1 MKNNLRYGIR
11 KHKLGAA
18 SVFLGTMIV
27 VGMGQ
32 DKEAAASEQKT
43 TTVEE
48 NGNSATDN
56 KTSETQTTA
65 TNVNHIEETQS
76 YNATV
81 TEQPSNATQV
91 TTEEAPKAVQAPQTA
106 QPANIE
112 TVKEEVVKEEA
123 KPQVKETTQSQDNS
137 GDQRQVDLTPKKATQ
152 NQVAETQVEVA
163 QPRTASES
171 KPRVTRSADV
181 AEAKEASN
189 AKVETGTD
197 VTSKVTVEIGSIEGH
212 NNTNKVEPHA
222 GQRAVLKYKL
232 KFENGLHQGDY
243 FDFTLSNNV
252 NTHGVSTARKVP
264 EIKNGSVVMA
274 TGEVLEG
281 GKIRYTFTNDIE
293 DKVDVTAELEINLF
307 IDPKTVQTNGNQ
319 TITSTLNEEQTSKE
333 LDVKYKDGIGNY
345 YANLNG
351 SIETFNKANNRF
363 SHVAFIKPNNGKT
376 TSVTVTG
383 TLMKGSNQNGNQPK
397 VRIFEYLGNNEDIAK
412 SVYANTT
419 DTSKFKEVTSNMSG
433 NLNLQ
438 NNGSYSL
445 NIENL
450 DKTYVVHYDGEYLN
464 GTDEVDFRTQMVGH
478 PEQLYKYYYD
488 RGYTLTWD
496 NGLVLYSN
504 KANGNGKNGPIIQNN
519 KFEYKEDTIKETLT
533 GQYDKNLVTTVEEEY
548 DSSTLDI
555 DYHTAID
562 GGGGYVDGYI
572 ETIEE
577 TDSSAIDIDYHTAVD
592 SEAGHVGGY
601 TESSEESN
609 PIDFEEST
617 HENSKHHA
625 DVVEYEE
632 DTNPGGGQVTTESN
646 LVEFDEESTK
656 GIVTGAVSDHTT
668 VEDTKEYT
676 TESNLIELVDELPEE
691 HGQAQGPVEEITE
704 NNHHISHSGLGTEN
718 GHGNYDVIEEIEE
731 NSHVDIKSELGYE
744 GGQNSGNQS
753 FEEDTEE
760 DKPKYEQGG
769 NIVDIDFD
777 SVPQIHGQNK
787 GNQSFEEDTEK
798 DKPKYEHGGNII
810 DIDFDSVPHIHG
822 FNKHTEIIE
831 EDTNPGGGQV
841 TTESN
846 LVEFDEESTKGIVTG
861 AVSDHTT
868 VEDTKE
874 YTTESNLIELVD
886 ELPEE
891 HGQAQGPIEEIT
903 ENNHHISH
911 SGLGTENG
919 HGNYDVIEEIEENSH
934 VDIKSELGYE
944 GGQNSGNQSF
954 EEDTEEDKPKY
965 EQGGNIVD
973 IDFDSVPQ
981 IHGQNK
987 GNQSFEEDTEK
998 DKPKYEQGGN
1008 IIDIDFDSVPH
1019 IHGFNKHTEI
1029 IEEDTNKD
1037 KPNYQFG
1044 GHNSVDFEE
1053 DTLPQ
1058 VSGHNEGQQ
1067 TIEEDT
1073 TPPIVPPTPPT
1084 PEVPS
1089 EPETPTPPTPEVP
1102 SEPETPTPPTP
1113 EVPTEPGKPIPPA
1126 KEEPKKPSKPVEQG
1140 KVVTPVIEINEKVK
1154 AVVPTK
1160 KAQSKKSEL
1169 PETGGEESTN
1179 NGMLFGGLFSIL
1191 GLALLRRNKKNHKA

>member
-106 QPANIE
+106 QPANVE
-112 TVKEEVVKEEA
+112 TVKEEE
-123 KPQVKETTQSQDNS
+123 KPQVKETTQPQDNS
-137 GDQRQVDLTPKKATQ
+137 GNQRQVDLTPKKVTQ
-152 NQVAETQVEVA
+152 NQGTETQVEVA

-181 AEAKEASN
+181 AEAKEASDVSEV
-189 AKVETGTD
+189 KGTD
-197 VTSKVTVEIGSIEGH
+197 VTSKVTVESGSIEAPQG
-212 NNTNKVEPHA
+212 NKVEPHA
-222 GQRAVLKYKL
+222 GQRVVLKYKL
-232 KFENGLHQGDY
+232 KFADGLKRGDY

-252 NTHGVSTARKVP
+252 NTYGVSTARKVP

-274 TGEVLEG
+274 TGEILG
-281 GKIRYTFTNDIE
+281 NGNIRYTFTNEIE
-293 DKVDVTAELEINLF
+293 HKVEVTANLEINLF
-307 IDPKTVQTNGNQ
+307 IDPKTVQSNGEQ
-319 TITSTLNEEQTSKE
+319 KITSKLNGEETEKTIPVVYNPGVSNSYTN
-333 LDVKYKDGIGNY
+333 V
-345 YANLNG
+345 NG
-351 SIETFNKANNRF
+351 SIETFNKESNKFTHIAY
-363 SHVAFIKPNNGKT
+363 IKPMNGNQSNT
-376 TSVTVTG
+376 VSVTG
-383 TLMKGSNQNGNQPK
+383 TLTEGSNLAGGQPTVK
-397 VRIFEYLGNNEDIAK
+397 VYEYLGKKDELPQ
-412 SVYANTT
+412 SVYANTS
-419 DTSKFKEVTSNMSG
+419 DTNKFKDVTKEMNGKLSV
-433 NLNLQ
+433 Q
-438 NNGSYSL
+438 DNGSYSL
-445 NIENL
+445 NLDKL
-450 DKTYVVHYDGEYLN
+450 DKTYVIHYTGEYLQGSDQVN
-464 GTDEVDFRTQMVGH
+464 FRTELYGY
-478 PEQLYKYYYD
+478 PERAYKSYYVYG
-488 RGYTLTWD
+488 GYRLTWD

-504 KANGNGKNGPIIQNN
+504 KADGNGKNGQIIQDND
-519 KFEYKEDTIKETLT
+519 FEYKEDTAKGTMS
-533 GQYDKNLVTTVEEEY
+533 GQYDAKQIIETEENQ
-548 DSSTLDI
+548 DNTPLDI

-562 GGGGYVDGYI
+562 GEGGYVDGYI

-668 VEDTKEYT
+668 IEDTKEYT

-691 HGQAQGPVEEITE
+691 HGQAQGPIEEITE

-718 GHGNYDVIEEIEE
+718 GHGNYGVIEEIEE

-787 GNQSFEEDTEK
+787 GDQSFEEDTEK

-810 DIDFDSVPHIHG
+810 DIDFDSVPQIHG
-822 FNKHTEIIE
+822 FNKH
-831 EDTNPGGGQV
+831 N
-841 TTESN
+841 
-846 LVEFDEESTKGIVTG
+846 
-861 AVSDHTT
+861 
-868 VEDTKE
+868 
-874 YTTESNLIELVD
+874 
-886 ELPEE
+886 
-891 HGQAQGPIEEIT
+891 
-903 ENNHHISH
+903 
-911 SGLGTENG
+911 
-919 HGNYDVIEEIEENSH
+919 
-934 VDIKSELGYE
+934 
-944 GGQNSGNQSF
+944 
-954 EEDTEEDKPKY
+954 
-965 EQGGNIVD
+965 
-973 IDFDSVPQ
+973 
-981 IHGQNK
+981 
-987 GNQSFEEDTEK
+987 
-998 DKPKYEQGGN
+998 
-1008 IIDIDFDSVPH
+1008 
-1019 IHGFNKHTEI
+1019 EI

-1053 DTLPQ
+1053 DTLPK
-1058 VSGHNEGQQ
+1058 VSGQNEGQQ

-1073 TPPIVPPTPPT
+1073 TPPTPPT

-1089 EPETPTPPTPEVP
+1089 EPETPVPPTPEVP
-1102 SEPETPTPPTP
+1102 SEP
-1113 EVPTEPGKPIPPA
+1113 GKPVPPA

-1154 AVVPTK
+1154 AVAPTK
-1160 KAQSKKSEL
+1160 QKQSKKSEL

-1179 NGMLFGGLFSIL
+1179 KGMLFGGLFSIL
-1191 GLALLRRNKKNHKA
+1191 GLVLLRRNKKNNKA

>member
-11 KHKLGAA
+11 KHKLGVA

-65 TNVNHIEETQS
+65 TNVNYIEETQS

-106 QPANIE
+106 QPANVE
-112 TVKEEVVKEEA
+112 TVKEEVVKEET

-137 GDQRQVDLTPKKATQ
+137 GDQRQVDLTPKKVTQ
-152 NQVAETQVEVA
+152 NQGTETQVEVA

-171 KPRVTRSADV
+171 KPRVTRSTDIV
-181 AEAKEASN
+181 EAKDASEI
-189 AKVETGTD
+189 KGTD
-197 VTSKVTVEIGSIEGH
+197 VTSKVTVESGSIEAPQG
-212 NNTNKVEPHA
+212 NKEEPHA
-222 GQRAVLKYKL
+222 GQRVVLKYKL
-232 KFENGLHQGDY
+232 KFEKGLHKGDY

-264 EIKNGSVVMA
+264 DIKNGTVVMA
-274 TGEVLEG
+274 TGQLLG
-281 GKIRYTFTNDIE
+281 DGKIRYTFTDYI
-293 DKVDVTAELEINLF
+293 DYKVNVTADLEINLF
-307 IDPKTVQTNGNQ
+307 IDPKTVQSNGQ
-319 TITSTLNEEQTSKE
+319 QIITSTLNDKE
-333 LDVKYKDGIGNY
+333 TRNTLPIEYNPGVSNI
-345 YANLNG
+345 YANVNG
-351 SIETFNKANNRF
+351 SIETFDKGNNRF
-363 SHVAFIKPNNGKT
+363 THVAYIKPQNGHKSD
-376 TSVTVTG
+376 SVSITG
-383 TLMKGSNQNGNQPK
+383 TLTQGGKADGKAPTVK
-397 VRIFEYLGNNEDIAK
+397 VYEVLKDANELPQ
-412 SVYANTT
+412 SVYANVS
-419 DTSKFKEVTSNMSG
+419 DSSMFKDVTEEMKDK
-433 NLNLQ
+433 LKVE
-438 NNGSYSL
+438 NNGNYKLDIEKLEKSYV
-445 NIENL
+445 I
-450 DKTYVVHYDGEYLN
+450 HYDGEYLSGSDQVN
-464 GTDEVDFRTQMVGH
+464 FRTHMFGY
-478 PEQLYKYYYD
+478 PEQQYKYYYTHL
-488 RGYTLTWD
+488 GYKLTWD

-504 KANGNGKNGPIIQNN
+504 KAKVDGTNGTITESNN
-519 KFEYKEDTIKETLT
+519 MTFDEEYGTGVIT
-533 GQYDKNLVTTVEEEY
+533 GQYDKNIVTTVEEEY

-562 GGGGYVDGYI
+562 GEGGYVDGYI

-617 HENSKHHA
+617 HEISKHHA

-668 VEDTKEYT
+668 
-676 TESNLIELVDELPEE
+676 I
-691 HGQAQGPVEEITE
+691 
-704 NNHHISHSGLGTEN
+704 
-718 GHGNYDVIEEIEE
+718 
-731 NSHVDIKSELGYE
+731 
-744 GGQNSGNQS
+744 
-753 FEEDTEE
+753 
-760 DKPKYEQGG
+760 
-769 NIVDIDFD
+769 
-777 SVPQIHGQNK
+777 
-787 GNQSFEEDTEK
+787 
-798 DKPKYEHGGNII
+798 
-810 DIDFDSVPHIHG
+810 
-822 FNKHTEIIE
+822 
-831 EDTNPGGGQV
+831 
-841 TTESN
+841 
-846 LVEFDEESTKGIVTG
+846 
-861 AVSDHTT
+861 
-868 VEDTKE
+868 EDTKE

-919 HGNYDVIEEIEENSH
+919 HGNYGVIEEIEENSH

-944 GGQNSGNQSF
+944 GGQNS
-954 EEDTEEDKPKY
+954 
-965 EQGGNIVD
+965 
-973 IDFDSVPQ
+973 
-981 IHGQNK
+981 

-1019 IHGFNKHTEI
+1019 IHGFNKHNET

-1053 DTLPQ
+1053 DTLPK
-1058 VSGHNEGQQ
+1058 VSGQNEGQQ

-1073 TPPIVPPTPPT
+1073 TPPT
-1084 PEVPS
+1084 PEVPA
-1089 EPETPTPPTPEVP
+1089 
-1102 SEPETPTPPTP
+1102 
-1113 EVPTEPGKPIPPA
+1113 EPGKPVPPA

-1154 AVVPTK
+1154 AVIPAK
-1160 KAQSKKSEL
+1160 EAQSKKSEL

-1179 NGMLFGGLFSIL
+1179 KGMLFGGLFSIL

>member
-56 KTSETQTTA
+56 KVNATQTTT
-65 TNVNHIEETQS
+65 TNVNHIEETQP

-91 TTEEAPKAVQAPQTA
+91 TTEEAPKAAVQAPQTA
-106 QPANIE
+106 QPANVE

-152 NQVAETQVEVA
+152 NQAAETQVEVA
-163 QPRTASES
+163 QPRTVSES

-181 AEAKEASN
+181 VEASDVSEV
-189 AKVETGTD
+189 KGTD
-197 VTSKVTVEIGSIEGH
+197 VTSKVTVTESSIEGH
-212 NNTNKVEPHA
+212 NNTNKVEPHE
-222 GQRAVLKYKL
+222 GQRAILKYKL
-232 KFENGLHQGDY
+232 KFENGLHQGDF
-243 FDFTLSNNV
+243 FDFTLSKNV

-264 EIKNGSVVMA
+264 DIKNGSVVMA
-274 TGEVLEG
+274 TGKILED
-281 GKIRYTFTNDIE
+281 GKIRYTFTNDVE
-293 DKVDVTAELEINLF
+293 HKVEVTANLEINLF
-307 IDPKTVQTNGNQ
+307 IDPKTFQSNGEEKV
-319 TITSTLNEEQTSKE
+319 TSSLNGSKTE
-333 LDVKYKDGIGNY
+333 KNLKIEYKNGVGTY
-345 YANLNG
+345 YANVNG
-351 SIETFNKANNRF
+351 SIETFDKEKNKF
-363 SHVAFIKPNNGKT
+363 THVAYVKPLNQFKLGT
-376 TSVTVTG
+376 VTVSG
-383 TLMKGSNQNGNQPK
+383 TVTQGSNPNGEKPTVKIYEVTNDGKDLPQSVYLDASDKNKYKDVTNEMQSKLTVQENGN
-397 VRIFEYLGNNEDIAK
+397 Y
-412 SVYANTT
+412 T
-419 DTSKFKEVTSNMSG
+419 
-433 NLNLQ
+433 LNLDT
-438 NNGSYSL
+438 
-445 NIENL
+445 L
-450 DKTYVVHYDGEYLN
+450 DKSYVIHYSGEYLN
-464 GTDEVDFRTQMVGH
+464 GTNEVNFRTQMFGY
-478 PEQLYKYYYD
+478 PEQRYGYYYNS
-488 RGYTLTWD
+488 YQLTWD

-504 KANGNGKNGPIIQNN
+504 KADGNGKNGQIIQNN
-519 KFEYKEDTIKETLT
+519 DFEYKEDTLTETVT
-533 GQYDKNLVTTVEEEY
+533 GQYDEKQIIETEENQ
-548 DSSTLDI
+548 DNTPLDI

-562 GGGGYVDGYI
+562 GEGGYVDGYI

-691 HGQAQGPVEEITE
+691 HGQAQGPIEEITE

-718 GHGNYDVIEEIEE
+718 GHGNYGVIEEIEE

-777 SVPQIHGQNK
+777 SVPQIQGQN
-787 GNQSFEEDTEK
+787 N
-798 DKPKYEHGGNII
+798 
-810 DIDFDSVPHIHG
+810 
-822 FNKHTEIIE
+822 
-831 EDTNPGGGQV
+831 
-841 TTESN
+841 
-846 LVEFDEESTKGIVTG
+846 
-861 AVSDHTT
+861 
-868 VEDTKE
+868 
-874 YTTESNLIELVD
+874 
-886 ELPEE
+886 
-891 HGQAQGPIEEIT
+891 
-903 ENNHHISH
+903 
-911 SGLGTENG
+911 
-919 HGNYDVIEEIEENSH
+919 
-934 VDIKSELGYE
+934 
-944 GGQNSGNQSF
+944 
-954 EEDTEEDKPKY
+954 
-965 EQGGNIVD
+965 
-973 IDFDSVPQ
+973 
-981 IHGQNK
+981 

-1019 IHGFNKHTEI
+1019 IHGFNKHNEI

-1053 DTLPQ
+1053 DTLPK
-1058 VSGHNEGQQ
+1058 VSGQNEGQQ

-1073 TPPIVPPTPPT
+1073 TPPTPPT

-1102 SEPETPTPPTP
+1102 SEPGEPTPPTPEVPSEPGEPTPPTPEVPSEPETPTPPTP
-1113 EVPTEPGKPIPPA
+1113 EVPAEPGKPLPPA

-1154 AVVPTK
+1154 AVAPTK

-1179 NGMLFGGLFSIL
+1179 KGMLFGGLFSIL
-1191 GLALLRRNKKNHKA
+1191 GLALLRRNKKNHKV

>member
-43 TTVEE
+43 TVEE

-56 KTSETQTTA
+56 KVSETQTTA
-65 TNVNHIEETQS
+65 TNVNTIEETQS

-91 TTEEAPKAVQAPQTA
+91 TTEEAPNAVQEPQTA
-106 QPANIE
+106 QPANVE
-112 TVKEEVVKEEA
+112 TVKEEE
-123 KPQVKETTQSQDNS
+123 KPQVKETTQPQDNS
-137 GDQRQVDLTPKKATQ
+137 GNQRQVDLTPKKVTQ
-152 NQVAETQVEVA
+152 NQGTETQVEVA

-181 AEAKEASN
+181 VESKEASD
-189 AKVETGTD
+189 AKVEMGTD
-197 VTSKVTVEIGSIEGH
+197 VTSKVTVTESSIEGH

-232 KFENGLHQGDY
+232 KFEKGLHKGDY

-274 TGEVLEG
+274 TGKILEG

-319 TITSTLNEEQTSKE
+319 TITSTLNGEQTSKE

-363 SHVAFIKPNNGKT
+363 THVAFIKPNNGKT

-397 VRIFEYLGNNEDIAK
+397 VRVFEYLGNNEDIAK

-419 DTSKFKEVTSNMSG
+419 DTSKFKEVTSSMNG
-433 NLNLQ
+433 NLNVQ
-438 NNGSYSL
+438 TNGSYSL
-445 NIENL
+445 NLENL

-562 GGGGYVDGYI
+562 GEGGYVDGYI

-646 LVEFDEESTK
+646 LVEFDE
-656 GIVTGAVSDHTT
+656 D
-668 VEDTKEYT
+668 
-676 TESNLIELVDELPEE
+676 
-691 HGQAQGPVEEITE
+691 
-704 NNHHISHSGLGTEN
+704 
-718 GHGNYDVIEEIEE
+718 
-731 NSHVDIKSELGYE
+731 
-744 GGQNSGNQS
+744 
-753 FEEDTEE
+753 
-760 DKPKYEQGG
+760 
-769 NIVDIDFD
+769 
-777 SVPQIHGQNK
+777 
-787 GNQSFEEDTEK
+787 
-798 DKPKYEHGGNII
+798 
-810 DIDFDSVPHIHG
+810 
-822 FNKHTEIIE
+822 
-831 EDTNPGGGQV
+831 
-841 TTESN
+841 
-846 LVEFDEESTKGIVTG
+846 STKGIVTG

-919 HGNYDVIEEIEENSH
+919 HGNYGVIEEIEENSH

-973 IDFDSVPQ
+973 IDFDSVTQ
-981 IHGQNK
+981 IHGQNN

-998 DKPKYEQGGN
+998 DKPKYEHGGN

-1053 DTLPQ
+1053 DTLPK
-1058 VSGHNEGQQ
+1058 VSGQNEGQQ

-1073 TPPIVPPTPPT
+1073 TPPTPPT

-1113 EVPTEPGKPIPPA
+1113 EVPSEPETPTPPTPEVPAEPGKPVPPA

-1154 AVVPTK
+1154 AVAPTK
-1160 KAQSKKSEL
+1160 KPQSKKSEL

-1179 NGMLFGGLFSIL
+1179 KGMLFGGLFSIL
-1191 GLALLRRNKKNHKA
+1191 GLALLRRNKKN

>member
-1 MKNNLRYGIR
+1 MKSNLRYGIR

-32 DKEAAASEQKT
+32 EKEAAASEQKT

-56 KTSETQTTA
+56 KISETQTTT

-81 TEQPSNATQV
+81 TEQPSNAKQV
-91 TTEEAPKAVQAPQTA
+91 TTEEAPITVQAPKVETEMKSQEDLPSEKVADKKTTGTQVDTA
-106 QPANIE
+106 QPSN
-112 TVKEEVVKEEA
+112 V
-123 KPQVKETTQSQDNS
+123 
-137 GDQRQVDLTPKKATQ
+137 
-152 NQVAETQVEVA
+152 
-163 QPRTASES
+163 SEI
-171 KPRVTRSADV
+171 KPRMKRSADV
-181 AEAKEASN
+181 TAVAEKEVVGEAKA
-189 AKVETGTD
+189 TGSD
-197 VTSKVTVEIGSIEGH
+197 VTSKVKVTESSLEGH
-212 NNTNKVEPHA
+212 KQGTNVVNPHNA
-222 GQRAVLKYKL
+222 ERVTLKYKW
-232 KFENGLHQGDY
+232 KFGEGIKAGDY
-243 FDFTLSNNV
+243 FDFTLSDNV
-252 NTHGVSTARKVP
+252 ETHGISTLRKVP
-264 EIKNGSVVMA
+264 EIKSSTEDKVMA
-274 TGEVLEG
+274 NGQVINER
-281 GKIRYTFTNDIE
+281 KIRYTFTDYINSKKDL
-293 DKVDVTAELEINLF
+293 TAELNLNLF
-307 IDPKTVQTNGNQ
+307 IDPTTVTKQGKQKVEVTLRDKTIEKEFDIKYLDGVKDRMGVTVNGR
-319 TITSTLNEEQTSKE
+319 IDTLNKE
-333 LDVKYKDGIGNY
+333 DG
-345 YANLNG
+345 
-351 SIETFNKANNRF
+351 KF
-363 SHVAFIKPNNGKT
+363 SHFAYIKPNNQSL

-383 TLMKGSNQNGNQPK
+383 Q
-397 VRIFEYLGNNEDIAK
+397 
-412 SVYANTT
+412 
-419 DTSKFKEVTSNMSG
+419 VTSG
-433 NLNLQ
+433 YKQ
-438 NNGSYSL
+438 NAN
-445 NIENL
+445 
-450 DKTYVVHYDGEYLN
+450 KPTVKV
-464 GTDEVDFRTQMVGH
+464 
-478 PEQLYKYYYD
+478 YKYIGSDELAESIYAKLDDANKFEDVTEKVNLSYTSNG
-488 RGYTLTWD
+488 GYTLNLSDLDNSKDYVIKYEGEYDQSAKDLNFRTHLSGYHKNYPYYPYYSYYPVQLTWN
-496 NGLVLYSN
+496 NGVAFYSN
-504 KANGNGKNGPIIQNN
+504 NAQGDGKDKPNDPIIE
-519 KFEYKEDTIKETLT
+519 KSEPIDLDIKSEPPVEKHELT
-533 GQYDKNLVTTVEEEY
+533 G
-548 DSSTLDI
+548 
-555 DYHTAID
+555 
-562 GGGGYVDGYI
+562 
-572 ETIEE
+572 TIEE
-577 TDSSAIDIDYHTAVD
+577 SNDSKPIDFEYHTAVEGVEGHAEGIVETEED
-592 SEAGHVGGY
+592 SIH
-601 TESSEESN
+601 
-609 PIDFEEST
+609 IDFEEST

-625 DVVEYEE
+625 DVVEY
-632 DTNPGGGQVTTESN
+632 
-646 LVEFDEESTK
+646 
-656 GIVTGAVSDHTT
+656 
-668 VEDTKEYT
+668 
-676 TESNLIELVDELPEE
+676 
-691 HGQAQGPVEEITE
+691 
-704 NNHHISHSGLGTEN
+704 
-718 GHGNYDVIEEIEE
+718 
-731 NSHVDIKSELGYE
+731 
-744 GGQNSGNQS
+744 
-753 FEEDTEE
+753 
-760 DKPKYEQGG
+760 
-769 NIVDIDFD
+769 
-777 SVPQIHGQNK
+777 
-787 GNQSFEEDTEK
+787 
-798 DKPKYEHGGNII
+798 
-810 DIDFDSVPHIHG
+810 
-822 FNKHTEIIE
+822 E

-919 HGNYDVIEEIEENSH
+919 HGNYGVIEEIEENSH

-981 IHGQNK
+981 IHGQNN

-1019 IHGFNKHTEI
+1019 IHGFNKHNEI

-1053 DTLPQ
+1053 DTLPK
-1058 VSGHNEGQQ
+1058 VSGQNEGQQ

-1073 TPPIVPPTPPT
+1073 TSPTPPT

-1113 EVPTEPGKPIPPA
+1113 EVPSEPETPTPPTPEVPSEPETPTPPTPEVPAEPGKPVPPA

-1140 KVVTPVIEINEKVK
+1140 KVVTPVIEIDEKVK
-1154 AVVPTK
+1154 AVAPTK

-1179 NGMLFGGLFSIL
+1179 KGILFGGLFSIL

>member
-32 DKEAAASEQKT
+32 DKEAAASEQNT

-56 KTSETQTTA
+56 KKSETQTTT

-76 YNATV
+76 YNATA

-106 QPANIE
+106 QPANLE

-181 AEAKEASN
+181 VDAKDASDVTESRDSKD
-189 AKVETGTD
+189 ASEIKGTD
-197 VTSKVTVEIGSIEGH
+197 VTSKVTVTESSIEGH
-212 NNTNKVEPHA
+212 NNTNKVEPHE
-222 GQRAVLKYKL
+222 GQRAILKYKL
-232 KFENGLHQGDY
+232 KFENGLHQGDF
-243 FDFTLSNNV
+243 FDFTLSKNV

-264 EIKNGSVVMA
+264 DIKNGSVVMA
-274 TGEVLEG
+274 TGKILED
-281 GKIRYTFTNDIE
+281 GKIRYTFTNDVE
-293 DKVDVTAELEINLF
+293 HKVEVTANLEINLF
-307 IDPKTVQTNGNQ
+307 IDPKTFQSNGEEKV
-319 TITSTLNEEQTSKE
+319 TSSLNGSKTE
-333 LDVKYKDGIGNY
+333 KNLKIEYKNGVGTY
-345 YANLNG
+345 YANVNG
-351 SIETFNKANNRF
+351 SIETFDKAESKF
-363 SHVAFIKPNNGKT
+363 THVAYVKPLNQFKLGT
-376 TSVTVTG
+376 VTVSG
-383 TLMKGSNQNGNQPK
+383 TVTDGSNPNGENPTVKIYEVSNDGKELPQ
-397 VRIFEYLGNNEDIAK
+397 
-412 SVYANTT
+412 SVYLDAS
-419 DTSKFKEVTSNMSG
+419 DTSKYKDVTNEMQSKLTVYKNG
-433 NLNLQ
+433 NYTL
-438 NNGSYSL
+438 
-445 NIENL
+445 NL
-450 DKTYVVHYDGEYLN
+450 DKLDKSYVIHYSGEYLKDAN
-464 GTDEVDFRTQMVGH
+464 EVNFRTQMFGY
-478 PEQLYKYYYD
+478 PEPRYGYYYNS
-488 RGYTLTWD
+488 YQLTWD

-504 KANGNGKNGPIIQNN
+504 KADGNGKNGQIIQNN
-519 KFEYKEDTIKETLT
+519 DFEYKEDTLTETVT
-533 GQYDKNLVTTVEEEY
+533 GQYDEKQIIETEENQ
-548 DSSTLDI
+548 DNTPLDI

-562 GGGGYVDGYI
+562 GEGGYVDGYI

-646 LVEFDEESTK
+646 LVEFDEDSTK

-668 VEDTKEYT
+668 IEDTKEYT

-691 HGQAQGPVEEITE
+691 HGQAQGPIEEITE

-718 GHGNYDVIEEIEE
+718 GHGNYGVIEEIEE

-777 SVPQIHGQNK
+777 SVPQIHGQN
-787 GNQSFEEDTEK
+787 N
-798 DKPKYEHGGNII
+798 
-810 DIDFDSVPHIHG
+810 
-822 FNKHTEIIE
+822 
-831 EDTNPGGGQV
+831 
-841 TTESN
+841 
-846 LVEFDEESTKGIVTG
+846 
-861 AVSDHTT
+861 
-868 VEDTKE
+868 
-874 YTTESNLIELVD
+874 
-886 ELPEE
+886 
-891 HGQAQGPIEEIT
+891 
-903 ENNHHISH
+903 
-911 SGLGTENG
+911 
-919 HGNYDVIEEIEENSH
+919 
-934 VDIKSELGYE
+934 
-944 GGQNSGNQSF
+944 GNQSF

-965 EQGGNIVD
+965 EQGGNI
-973 IDFDSVPQ
+973 
-981 IHGQNK
+981 
-987 GNQSFEEDTEK
+987 
-998 DKPKYEQGGN
+998 
-1008 IIDIDFDSVPH
+1008 IDIDFDSVLQ
-1019 IHGFNKHTEI
+1019 IHGFNKHNEI

-1053 DTLPQ
+1053 DTLPK
-1058 VSGHNEGQQ
+1058 VSGQNEGQQ

-1073 TPPIVPPTPPT
+1073 TPPTPPT

-1113 EVPTEPGKPIPPA
+1113 EVPSEPGTPVPPTPEVPAEPGKPVPPA

-1154 AVVPTK
+1154 AVAPTK
-1160 KAQSKKSEL
+1160 QKQSKKSEL
-1169 PETGGEESTN
+1169 PETGGEESTKK
-1179 NGMLFGGLFSIL
+1179 GMLFGGLFSIL
-1191 GLALLRRNKKNHKA
+1191 GLALLRRNKKNNKA

>member
-43 TTVEE
+43 TVEE

-56 KTSETQTTA
+56 KVSETQTTA
-65 TNVNHIEETQS
+65 TNVNTIEETQS

-91 TTEEAPKAVQAPQTA
+91 TTEEAPNAVQEPQTA
-106 QPANIE
+106 QPANVE
-112 TVKEEVVKEEA
+112 TVKEEE
-123 KPQVKETTQSQDNS
+123 KPQVKETTQPQDNS
-137 GDQRQVDLTPKKATQ
+137 GNQRQVDLTPKKVTQ
-152 NQVAETQVEVA
+152 NQGTETQVEVA

-181 AEAKEASN
+181 VESKEASD
-189 AKVETGTD
+189 AKVEMGTD
-197 VTSKVTVEIGSIEGH
+197 VTSKVTVTESSIEGH

-232 KFENGLHQGDY
+232 KFEKGLHKGDY

-274 TGEVLEG
+274 TGKILEG

-319 TITSTLNEEQTSKE
+319 TITSTLNGEQTSKE

-363 SHVAFIKPNNGKT
+363 THVAFIKPNNGKT

-397 VRIFEYLGNNEDIAK
+397 VRVFEYLGNNEDIAK

-419 DTSKFKEVTSNMSG
+419 DTSKFKEVTSSMNG
-433 NLNLQ
+433 NLNVQ
-438 NNGSYSL
+438 TNGSYSL
-445 NIENL
+445 NLENL

-504 KANGNGKNGPIIQNN
+504 KANGNAKNGPIIQNN

-562 GGGGYVDGYI
+562 GEGGYVDGYI

-646 LVEFDEESTK
+646 LVEFDE
-656 GIVTGAVSDHTT
+656 D
-668 VEDTKEYT
+668 
-676 TESNLIELVDELPEE
+676 
-691 HGQAQGPVEEITE
+691 
-704 NNHHISHSGLGTEN
+704 
-718 GHGNYDVIEEIEE
+718 
-731 NSHVDIKSELGYE
+731 
-744 GGQNSGNQS
+744 
-753 FEEDTEE
+753 
-760 DKPKYEQGG
+760 
-769 NIVDIDFD
+769 
-777 SVPQIHGQNK
+777 
-787 GNQSFEEDTEK
+787 
-798 DKPKYEHGGNII
+798 
-810 DIDFDSVPHIHG
+810 
-822 FNKHTEIIE
+822 
-831 EDTNPGGGQV
+831 
-841 TTESN
+841 
-846 LVEFDEESTKGIVTG
+846 STKGIVTG

-919 HGNYDVIEEIEENSH
+919 HGNYGVIEEIEENSH

-973 IDFDSVPQ
+973 IDFDSVTQ
-981 IHGQNK
+981 IHGQNN

-998 DKPKYEQGGN
+998 DKPKYEHGGN

-1053 DTLPQ
+1053 DTLPK
-1058 VSGHNEGQQ
+1058 VSGQNEGQQ

-1073 TPPIVPPTPPT
+1073 TPPTPPT

-1113 EVPTEPGKPIPPA
+1113 EVPSEPETPTPPTPEVPAEPGKPVPPA

-1154 AVVPTK
+1154 AVAPTK
-1160 KAQSKKSEL
+1160 KPQSKKSEL

-1179 NGMLFGGLFSIL
+1179 KGMLFGGLFSIL

>member
-56 KTSETQTTA
+56 KKSETQTTT

-76 YNATV
+76 YNATA

-91 TTEEAPKAVQAPQTA
+91 ITEEAPKAVQAPQTA
-106 QPANIE
+106 QPANLE
-112 TVKEEVVKEEA
+112 TVKEEVVKEEE

-152 NQVAETQVEVA
+152 NQAAETQVEVA
-163 QPRTASES
+163 QPRTVSES

-181 AEAKEASN
+181 AEASDVSEVK
-189 AKVETGTD
+189 GTD
-197 VTSKVTVEIGSIEGH
+197 VTSKVTVEDESKIEAPKG
-212 NNTNKVEPHA
+212 NNVQPHE
-222 GQRAVLKYKL
+222 GQRVVLKYKL
-232 KFENGLHQGDY
+232 KFQDGLKTGDY

-252 NTHGVSTARKVP
+252 NTHGVSTTRKVP
-264 EIKNGSVVMA
+264 DIKNGSLVMA
-274 TGEVLEG
+274 KGQVLDNG
-281 GKIRYTFTNDIE
+281 RIRYTFIDYIK
-293 DKVDVTAELEINLF
+293 DKVNVTANLEINLF
-307 IDPKTVQTNGNQ
+307 IDPKTVQNNGQQ
-319 TITSTLNEEQTSKE
+319 TITSKLNGKETSGTMQIT
-333 LDVKYKDGIGNY
+333 YKDGVKNQY
-345 YANLNG
+345 TNVNG
-351 SIETFNKANNRF
+351 SIETFDKEKNKF
-363 SHVAFIKPNNGKT
+363 THVAYIKPINGNNSD
-376 TSVTVTG
+376 SVTVTG
-383 TLMKGSNQNGNQPK
+383 MLTQGSNENGTQPNVK
-397 VRIFEYLGNNEDIAK
+397 IYEYVGTENGLPQ
-412 SVYANTT
+412 SVYANTVDST
-419 DTSKFKEVTSNMSG
+419 QLKDVTNQMG
-433 NLNLQ
+433 DKLKVQ

-445 NIENL
+445 NFDKL
-450 DKTYVVHYDGEYLN
+450 DKTYVIHYTGDYLN
-464 GTDEVDFRTQMVGH
+464 GTSEVNFRTQLTGY
-478 PEQLYKYYYD
+478 PENRYKTYYYYNN
-488 RGYTLTWD
+488 GYTLTWD

-504 KANGNGKNGPIIQNN
+504 KANGDGKYGPIVDSNN
-519 KFEYKEDTIKETLT
+519 FEFSEDSGNGSIS
-533 GQYDKNLVTTVEEEY
+533 GQYDEKQIIETEENQ
-548 DSSTLDI
+548 DNTPLDI

-562 GGGGYVDGYI
+562 GEGGYVDGYI

-691 HGQAQGPVEEITE
+691 HGQAQGPIEEITE
-704 NNHHISHSGLGTEN
+704 NNHHISHSGLGIEN
-718 GHGNYDVIEEIEE
+718 GHGNYGVIEEIEE

-777 SVPQIHGQNK
+777 SVPQIHGQN
-787 GNQSFEEDTEK
+787 N
-798 DKPKYEHGGNII
+798 
-810 DIDFDSVPHIHG
+810 
-822 FNKHTEIIE
+822 
-831 EDTNPGGGQV
+831 
-841 TTESN
+841 
-846 LVEFDEESTKGIVTG
+846 
-861 AVSDHTT
+861 
-868 VEDTKE
+868 
-874 YTTESNLIELVD
+874 
-886 ELPEE
+886 
-891 HGQAQGPIEEIT
+891 
-903 ENNHHISH
+903 
-911 SGLGTENG
+911 
-919 HGNYDVIEEIEENSH
+919 
-934 VDIKSELGYE
+934 
-944 GGQNSGNQSF
+944 
-954 EEDTEEDKPKY
+954 
-965 EQGGNIVD
+965 
-973 IDFDSVPQ
+973 
-981 IHGQNK
+981 

-1008 IIDIDFDSVPH
+1008 IIDIDFDSVLQ
-1019 IHGFNKHTEI
+1019 IHGFNKHNEI

-1053 DTLPQ
+1053 DTLPK
-1058 VSGHNEGQQ
+1058 VSGQNEGQQ

-1073 TPPIVPPTPPT
+1073 TPPTPPTPEVPSEPGEPTPPTPEVPSEPGKPTPPT

-1102 SEPETPTPPTP
+1102 SEPGKPTPPTP
-1113 EVPTEPGKPIPPA
+1113 EVPAEPGKPVPPA
-1126 KEEPKKPSKPVEQG
+1126 KEEPKNPSKPVEQG

-1154 AVVPTK
+1154 AVAPTK

-1179 NGMLFGGLFSIL
+1179 KGMLFGGLFSIL
-1191 GLALLRRNKKNHKA
+1191 GLALLRRNKKNYKA

>member
-56 KTSETQTTA
+56 KTSETQTT
-65 TNVNHIEETQS
+65 TNNVNTIDETQS

-81 TEQPSNATQV
+81 TEQPSNVTQV
-91 TTEEAPKAVQAPQTA
+91 TTEEAPKVVQAPQTA
-106 QPANIE
+106 QPENVE
-112 TVKEEVVKEEA
+112 TVKEEVVKEEVVKEEA
-123 KPQVKETTQSQDNS
+123 NPQVKETTQSQDNS

-181 AEAKEASN
+181 VDAKEASDVTEV
-189 AKVETGTD
+189 KGTD
-197 VTSKVTVEIGSIEGH
+197 VTSKVTVTESSIEGH
-212 NNTNKVEPHA
+212 NNTNKVEPHE

-232 KFENGLHQGDY
+232 KFEKGLHQGDY

-363 SHVAFIKPNNGKT
+363 THVAFIKPNNGKT

-397 VRIFEYLGNNEDIAK
+397 VRVFEYLGNNEEIAK

-419 DTSKFKEVTSNMSG
+419 DTSKFKEVKSNMNG
-433 NLNLQ
+433 NLNVQ
-438 NNGSYSL
+438 TNGSYSL
-445 NIENL
+445 NLENL

-519 KFEYKEDTIKETLT
+519 KFEYKEDTIKETLK

-562 GGGGYVDGYI
+562 GEGGYVDGYI

-676 TESNLIELVDELPEE
+676 TESNLIELVDEL
-691 HGQAQGPVEEITE
+691 A
-704 NNHHISHSGLGTEN
+704 
-718 GHGNYDVIEEIEE
+718 
-731 NSHVDIKSELGYE
+731 
-744 GGQNSGNQS
+744 
-753 FEEDTEE
+753 
-760 DKPKYEQGG
+760 
-769 NIVDIDFD
+769 
-777 SVPQIHGQNK
+777 
-787 GNQSFEEDTEK
+787 
-798 DKPKYEHGGNII
+798 
-810 DIDFDSVPHIHG
+810 
-822 FNKHTEIIE
+822 
-831 EDTNPGGGQV
+831 
-841 TTESN
+841 
-846 LVEFDEESTKGIVTG
+846 
-861 AVSDHTT
+861 
-868 VEDTKE
+868 
-874 YTTESNLIELVD
+874 
-886 ELPEE
+886 EE

-981 IHGQNK
+981 IHG
-987 GNQSFEEDTEK
+987 
-998 DKPKYEQGGN
+998 
-1008 IIDIDFDSVPH
+1008 
-1019 IHGFNKHTEI
+1019 FNKHNEI

-1053 DTLPQ
+1053 DTLPK
-1058 VSGHNEGQQ
+1058 VSGQNEGQQ

-1073 TPPIVPPTPPT
+1073 TSPTPPTPEVPSEPETPKPPTPEVPSEPETPTPPT

-1113 EVPTEPGKPIPPA
+1113 EVPSEPGKPTPPTPEVPSEPETPKPPTPEVPSEPETPKPPTPEVPSEPETPTPPTPEVPSEPGTPVPPTPEVPAEPGKPVPPA

-1140 KVVTPVIEINEKVK
+1140 KIVTPVIEINEKVK
-1154 AVVPTK
+1154 VVAPTK
-1160 KAQSKKSEL
+1160 QKQSKKSEL

-1179 NGMLFGGLFSIL
+1179 KGMLFGGLFSIL

>member
-43 TTVEE
+43 TVEE

-56 KTSETQTTA
+56 KVSETQTTA

-76 YNATV
+76 YNATA

-106 QPANIE
+106 QPANLE

-123 KPQVKETTQSQDNS
+123 NPQVKETTQSQDNS

-152 NQVAETQVEVA
+152 NQAAETQVEVA
-163 QPRTASES
+163 QPRTVSES

-181 AEAKEASN
+181 AEASD

-197 VTSKVTVEIGSIEGH
+197 VTSKVTVTESSIEGH
-212 NNTNKVEPHA
+212 NNTNKVEPHE
-222 GQRAVLKYKL
+222 GQRAILKYKL
-232 KFENGLHQGDY
+232 KFEDGLKKGDY

-252 NTHGVSTARKVP
+252 NTYGVSTARKVP

-274 TGEVLEG
+274 TGQLLEG
-281 GKIRYTFTNDIE
+281 GKIRYTFTDYI
-293 DKVDVTAELEINLF
+293 DHKVDVTAELDINLF
-307 IDPKTVQTNGNQ
+307 IDPKTVQNNGNQ
-319 TITSTLNEEQTSKE
+319 TITSSLNNKVTTNNVEVT
-333 LDVKYKDGIGNY
+333 YKNGVSNY
-345 YANLNG
+345 YANVNG
-351 SIETFNKANNRF
+351 SIETFNKKDNKF
-363 SHVAFIKPNNGKT
+363 SHVAYIKPLNGDALE
-376 TSVTVTG
+376 SVTVTG
-383 TLMKGSNQNGNQPK
+383 TLIKGSNASGNQPTVK
-397 VRIFEYLGNNEDIAK
+397 VYEYLGSKEELLQ
-412 SVYANTT
+412 SVYAETS
-419 DTSKFKEVTSNMSG
+419 DTSKFKDVTNDMNGKLTVQS
-433 NLNLQ
+433 
-438 NNGSYSL
+438 NGSYSL
-445 NIENL
+445 NLDKL
-450 DKTYVVHYDGEYLN
+450 DKTYVIHYDGEYLN
-464 GTDEVDFRTQMVGH
+464 SADEVDFRTQMVGH
-478 PEQLYKYYYD
+478 PKQSYYYYYHN
-488 RGYTLTWD
+488 GYTLTWD

-504 KANGNGKNGPIIQNN
+504 KANGNGKNGEIIEKN
-519 KFEYKEDTIKETLT
+519 DLT
-533 GQYDKNLVTTVEEEY
+533 FTEESGDGSINGSYTEQQIVNTVEET

-562 GGGGYVDGYI
+562 GEGGYVDGYI

-718 GHGNYDVIEEIEE
+718 GHGNYGVIEEIEE

-777 SVPQIHGQNK
+777 SVPQIHGQN
-787 GNQSFEEDTEK
+787 N
-798 DKPKYEHGGNII
+798 
-810 DIDFDSVPHIHG
+810 
-822 FNKHTEIIE
+822 
-831 EDTNPGGGQV
+831 
-841 TTESN
+841 
-846 LVEFDEESTKGIVTG
+846 
-861 AVSDHTT
+861 
-868 VEDTKE
+868 
-874 YTTESNLIELVD
+874 
-886 ELPEE
+886 
-891 HGQAQGPIEEIT
+891 
-903 ENNHHISH
+903 
-911 SGLGTENG
+911 
-919 HGNYDVIEEIEENSH
+919 
-934 VDIKSELGYE
+934 
-944 GGQNSGNQSF
+944 
-954 EEDTEEDKPKY
+954 
-965 EQGGNIVD
+965 
-973 IDFDSVPQ
+973 
-981 IHGQNK
+981 

-1008 IIDIDFDSVPH
+1008 IIDIDFDSVPQ

-1053 DTLPQ
+1053 DTLPK
-1058 VSGHNEGQQ
+1058 VSGQNEGQQ

-1073 TPPIVPPTPPT
+1073 TPPTPPT

-1113 EVPTEPGKPIPPA
+1113 EVPSEPETPTPPTPEVPSEPETPTPPTPEVPSEPETPTPPTPEVPAEPGKPVPPA

-1154 AVVPTK
+1154 AVAPTK

-1179 NGMLFGGLFSIL
+1179 KGMLFGGLFSIL
-1191 GLALLRRNKKNHKA
+1191 GLALLRRNKKNNKA

>member
-56 KTSETQTTA
+56 KVNETQTTT
-65 TNVNHIEETQS
+65 TNVNTIDETQS
-76 YNATV
+76 FSATA

-91 TTEEAPKAVQAPQTA
+91 TTEKAPKAVQAPQTA
-106 QPANIE
+106 QPANLE

-123 KPQVKETTQSQDNS
+123 KPQVETTQPQDNS
-137 GDQRQVDLTPKKATQ
+137 GDQRQVDLTPKKTTQ

-181 AEAKEASN
+181 VEAKEASD

-197 VTSKVTVEIGSIEGH
+197 VTSKVTVTESSIEGH

-222 GQRAVLKYKL
+222 GQGAVLKYKL

-274 TGEVLEG
+274 TGKILEG

-319 TITSTLNEEQTSKE
+319 TITSTLNGEQTSKE

-363 SHVAFIKPNNGKT
+363 THVAFIKPNNGKT

-397 VRIFEYLGNNEDIAK
+397 VRVFEYLGNNEDIAK

-419 DTSKFKEVTSNMSG
+419 DTSKFKEVTSSMNG
-433 NLNLQ
+433 NLNVQ
-438 NNGSYSL
+438 TNGSYSL
-445 NIENL
+445 NLENL

-519 KFEYKEDTIKETLT
+519 KFEYKEDTIKETLK

-562 GGGGYVDGYI
+562 GEGGYVDGYI

-656 GIVTGAVSDHTT
+656 DIVTGAVSDHTT
-668 VEDTKEYT
+668 IEDTKEYT
-676 TESNLIELVDELPEE
+676 TEI
-691 HGQAQGPVEEITE
+691 
-704 NNHHISHSGLGTEN
+704 
-718 GHGNYDVIEEIEE
+718 
-731 NSHVDIKSELGYE
+731 
-744 GGQNSGNQS
+744 
-753 FEEDTEE
+753 
-760 DKPKYEQGG
+760 
-769 NIVDIDFD
+769 
-777 SVPQIHGQNK
+777 
-787 GNQSFEEDTEK
+787 
-798 DKPKYEHGGNII
+798 
-810 DIDFDSVPHIHG
+810 
-822 FNKHTEIIE
+822 
-831 EDTNPGGGQV
+831 
-841 TTESN
+841 
-846 LVEFDEESTKGIVTG
+846 
-861 AVSDHTT
+861 
-868 VEDTKE
+868 
-874 YTTESNLIELVD
+874 NLIELVD

-919 HGNYDVIEEIEENSH
+919 HGNYGVIEEIEENSH

-944 GGQNSGNQSF
+944 GGQNSGDQSF

-981 IHGQNK
+981 IHGQNN

-1008 IIDIDFDSVPH
+1008 IIDIDFDSVPQ
-1019 IHGFNKHTEI
+1019 IHGFNKHNEI

-1053 DTLPQ
+1053 DTLPK
-1058 VSGHNEGQQ
+1058 VSGQNEGQQ

-1073 TPPIVPPTPPT
+1073 TPPTPPT

-1113 EVPTEPGKPIPPA
+1113 EVPSEPETPTPPTPEVPAEPGKPVPPA

-1154 AVVPTK
+1154 AVAPTK
-1160 KAQSKKSEL
+1160 QKQSKKFEL

-1179 NGMLFGGLFSIL
+1179 KGMLFGGLFSIL
-1191 GLALLRRNKKNHKA
+1191 GLALLRRNKKNNKA

>member
-56 KTSETQTTA
+56 KVNETQTTT
-65 TNVNHIEETQS
+65 TNVNTIDETQS
-76 YNATV
+76 FSATA

-91 TTEEAPKAVQAPQTA
+91 TTEKAPKAVQAPQTA
-106 QPANIE
+106 QPANFE

-123 KPQVKETTQSQDNS
+123 KPQVETTQPQDNS
-137 GDQRQVDLTPKKATQ
+137 GDQRQVDLTPKKTTQ

-181 AEAKEASN
+181 VEAKEASD

-197 VTSKVTVEIGSIEGH
+197 VTSKVTVTESSIEGH

-274 TGEVLEG
+274 TGKILEG

-319 TITSTLNEEQTSKE
+319 TITSTLNGEQTSKE

-363 SHVAFIKPNNGKT
+363 THVAFIKPNNGKT

-397 VRIFEYLGNNEDIAK
+397 VRVFEYLGNNEDIAK

-419 DTSKFKEVTSNMSG
+419 DTSKFKEVTSSMNG
-433 NLNLQ
+433 NLNVQ
-438 NNGSYSL
+438 TNGSYSL
-445 NIENL
+445 NLENL

-519 KFEYKEDTIKETLT
+519 KFEYKEDTIKETLK

-562 GGGGYVDGYI
+562 GEGGYVDGYI

-656 GIVTGAVSDHTT
+656 DIVTGAVSDHTT
-668 VEDTKEYT
+668 IEDTKEYT
-676 TESNLIELVDELPEE
+676 TEI
-691 HGQAQGPVEEITE
+691 
-704 NNHHISHSGLGTEN
+704 
-718 GHGNYDVIEEIEE
+718 
-731 NSHVDIKSELGYE
+731 
-744 GGQNSGNQS
+744 
-753 FEEDTEE
+753 
-760 DKPKYEQGG
+760 
-769 NIVDIDFD
+769 
-777 SVPQIHGQNK
+777 
-787 GNQSFEEDTEK
+787 
-798 DKPKYEHGGNII
+798 
-810 DIDFDSVPHIHG
+810 
-822 FNKHTEIIE
+822 
-831 EDTNPGGGQV
+831 
-841 TTESN
+841 
-846 LVEFDEESTKGIVTG
+846 
-861 AVSDHTT
+861 
-868 VEDTKE
+868 
-874 YTTESNLIELVD
+874 NLIELVD

-919 HGNYDVIEEIEENSH
+919 HGNYGVIEEIEENSH

-944 GGQNSGNQSF
+944 GGQNSGDQSF

-981 IHGQNK
+981 IHG
-987 GNQSFEEDTEK
+987 
-998 DKPKYEQGGN
+998 
-1008 IIDIDFDSVPH
+1008 
-1019 IHGFNKHTEI
+1019 FNKHNEI

-1053 DTLPQ
+1053 DTLPK
-1058 VSGHNEGQQ
+1058 VSGQNEGQQ

-1073 TPPIVPPTPPT
+1073 TPPTPPAPEVPSEPGEPTPPT

-1113 EVPTEPGKPIPPA
+1113 EVPSEPETPTPPTPEVPAEPGKPVPPA

-1154 AVVPTK
+1154 AVAPTK
-1160 KAQSKKSEL
+1160 QKQSKKFEL
-1169 PETGGEESTN
+1169 PGTGGEESTN
-1179 NGMLFGGLFSIL
+1179 KGMLFGGLFSIL
-1191 GLALLRRNKKNHKA
+1191 GLALLRRNKKNNKA

>member
-56 KTSETQTTA
+56 KTSETQTT
-65 TNVNHIEETQS
+65 TNNVNTIDETQS

-81 TEQPSNATQV
+81 TEQPSNVTQV
-91 TTEEAPKAVQAPQTA
+91 TTEEAPKVVQAPQTA
-106 QPANIE
+106 QPENVE
-112 TVKEEVVKEEA
+112 TVKEEVVKEEVVKEEA
-123 KPQVKETTQSQDNS
+123 NPQVKETTQSQDNS

-181 AEAKEASN
+181 VDAKEASDVTEV
-189 AKVETGTD
+189 KGTD
-197 VTSKVTVEIGSIEGH
+197 VTSKVTVTESSIEGH
-212 NNTNKVEPHA
+212 NNTNKVEPHE

-232 KFENGLHQGDY
+232 KFEKGLHQGDY

-363 SHVAFIKPNNGKT
+363 THVAFIKPNNGKT

-397 VRIFEYLGNNEDIAK
+397 VRVFEYLGNNEEIAK

-419 DTSKFKEVTSNMSG
+419 DTSKFKEVKSNMNG
-433 NLNLQ
+433 NLNVQ
-438 NNGSYSL
+438 TNGSYSL
-445 NIENL
+445 NLENL

-519 KFEYKEDTIKETLT
+519 KFEYKEDTIKETLK

-562 GGGGYVDGYI
+562 GEGGYVDGYI

-676 TESNLIELVDELPEE
+676 TESNLIELVDEL
-691 HGQAQGPVEEITE
+691 A
-704 NNHHISHSGLGTEN
+704 
-718 GHGNYDVIEEIEE
+718 
-731 NSHVDIKSELGYE
+731 
-744 GGQNSGNQS
+744 
-753 FEEDTEE
+753 
-760 DKPKYEQGG
+760 
-769 NIVDIDFD
+769 
-777 SVPQIHGQNK
+777 
-787 GNQSFEEDTEK
+787 
-798 DKPKYEHGGNII
+798 
-810 DIDFDSVPHIHG
+810 
-822 FNKHTEIIE
+822 
-831 EDTNPGGGQV
+831 
-841 TTESN
+841 
-846 LVEFDEESTKGIVTG
+846 
-861 AVSDHTT
+861 
-868 VEDTKE
+868 
-874 YTTESNLIELVD
+874 
-886 ELPEE
+886 EE

-981 IHGQNK
+981 IHG
-987 GNQSFEEDTEK
+987 
-998 DKPKYEQGGN
+998 
-1008 IIDIDFDSVPH
+1008 
-1019 IHGFNKHTEI
+1019 FNKHNEI

-1053 DTLPQ
+1053 DTLPK
-1058 VSGHNEGQQ
+1058 VSGQNEGQQ

-1073 TPPIVPPTPPT
+1073 TSPTPPT

-1113 EVPTEPGKPIPPA
+1113 EVPSEPETPTPPTPEVPSEPETPTPPTPEVPSEPGKPTPPTPEVPSEPETPKPPTPEVPSEPETPKPPTPEVPSEPETPTPPTPEVPSEPGTPVPPTPEVPAEPGKPVPPA

-1140 KVVTPVIEINEKVK
+1140 KIVTPVIEINEKVK
-1154 AVVPTK
+1154 VVAPTK
-1160 KAQSKKSEL
+1160 QKQSKKSEL

-1179 NGMLFGGLFSIL
+1179 KGMLFGGLFSIL

>member
-56 KTSETQTTA
+56 KVNETQTTT
-65 TNVNHIEETQS
+65 TNVNTIDETQS
-76 YNATV
+76 YSATA

-91 TTEEAPKAVQAPQTA
+91 TTEKAPKAVQAVQAPQTA
-106 QPANIE
+106 QPANLE

-163 QPRTASES
+163 QPRTVSES

-181 AEAKEASN
+181 AEAKEASDVSEV
-189 AKVETGTD
+189 KGTD
-197 VTSKVTVEIGSIEGH
+197 VTSKVTVTESSIEGH

-252 NTHGVSTARKVP
+252 NTHGVSTVRKVP
-264 EIKNGSVVMA
+264 DILNGSLVMA
-274 TGEVLEG
+274 TGKVLGE
-281 GKIRYTFTNDIE
+281 GKIRYTFTDYINN
-293 DKVDVTAELEINLF
+293 KVNVTANLEINLF
-307 IDPKTVQTNGNQ
+307 IDPKTVQDNGNQ
-319 TITSTLNEEQTSKE
+319 KITSMINDHETEKTIPISYNPGVSNT
-333 LDVKYKDGIGNY
+333 
-345 YANLNG
+345 YANING
-351 SIETFNKANNRF
+351 SIETFNKADNKF
-363 SHVAFIKPNNGKT
+363 THVAYIIPKNGMST
-376 TSVTVTG
+376 ESATITG
-383 TLMKGSNQNGNQPK
+383 TLMKGSNSNGNSPTVK
-397 VRIFEYLGNNEDIAK
+397 IFEVLESNKELPK
-412 SVYANTT
+412 SVYANIN
-419 DTSKFKEVTSNMSG
+419 DTNTFKDVTSQMKD
-433 NLNLQ
+433 NLTVSE
-438 NNGSYSL
+438 NGSYSL

-450 DKTYVVHYDGEYLN
+450 NKTYVVHYSGEYLS
-464 GTDEVDFRTQMVGH
+464 GSHEVDFRTQMTGH
-478 PEQLYKYYYD
+478 PKQQSIYYYNH
-488 RGYTLTWD
+488 GYTLTWD

-504 KANGNGKNGPIIQNN
+504 KANGDGKYGPIVDSNN
-519 KFEYKEDTIKETLT
+519 FEFSEDSGNGSIS
-533 GQYDKNLVTTVEEEY
+533 GQYDAKQIIETEENQ
-548 DSSTLDI
+548 DNTPLDI

-562 GGGGYVDGYI
+562 GEGGYVDGYI

-691 HGQAQGPVEEITE
+691 HGQAQGPIEEITE

-718 GHGNYDVIEEIEE
+718 GHGNYGVIEEIEE

-787 GNQSFEEDTEK
+787 GDQSFEEDTEK

-831 EDTNPGGGQV
+831 EDTN
-841 TTESN
+841 
-846 LVEFDEESTKGIVTG
+846 
-861 AVSDHTT
+861 
-868 VEDTKE
+868 
-874 YTTESNLIELVD
+874 
-886 ELPEE
+886 
-891 HGQAQGPIEEIT
+891 
-903 ENNHHISH
+903 
-911 SGLGTENG
+911 
-919 HGNYDVIEEIEENSH
+919 
-934 VDIKSELGYE
+934 
-944 GGQNSGNQSF
+944 
-954 EEDTEEDKPKY
+954 
-965 EQGGNIVD
+965 
-973 IDFDSVPQ
+973 
-981 IHGQNK
+981 
-987 GNQSFEEDTEK
+987 
-998 DKPKYEQGGN
+998 
-1008 IIDIDFDSVPH
+1008 
-1019 IHGFNKHTEI
+1019 
-1029 IEEDTNKD
+1029 KD

-1044 GHNSVDFEE
+1044 GHNIVDFEE
-1053 DTLPQ
+1053 DTLPK
-1058 VSGHNEGQQ
+1058 VSGQNEGQQ

-1073 TPPIVPPTPPT
+1073 TPPTPPT

-1113 EVPTEPGKPIPPA
+1113 EVP
-1126 KEEPKKPSKPVEQG
+1126 
-1140 KVVTPVIEINEKVK
+1140 
-1154 AVVPTK
+1154 
-1160 KAQSKKSEL
+1160 SE
-1169 PETGGEESTN
+1169 PETPT
-1179 NGMLFGGLFSIL
+1179 
-1191 GLALLRRNKKNHKA
+1191 

>member
-56 KTSETQTTA
+56 KVNETQTTT
-65 TNVNHIEETQS
+65 TNVNTIDETQS
-76 YNATV
+76 YSATA

-91 TTEEAPKAVQAPQTA
+91 TTEKAPKAVQAVQAPQTA
-106 QPANIE
+106 QPANLE

-163 QPRTASES
+163 QPRTVSES

-181 AEAKEASN
+181 VDAKEASDVSEV
-189 AKVETGTD
+189 KGTD
-197 VTSKVTVEIGSIEGH
+197 VTSKVTVEDESKIEAPKG
-212 NNTNKVEPHA
+212 NNVQPHE
-222 GQRAVLKYKL
+222 GQRVVLKYKL
-232 KFENGLHQGDY
+232 KFQDGLKTGDY

-252 NTHGVSTARKVP
+252 NTHGVSTIRKVP
-264 EIKNGSVVMA
+264 DIKNGSLVMA
-274 TGEVLEG
+274 KGQVLDNG
-281 GKIRYTFTNDIE
+281 RIRYTFIDYIK
-293 DKVDVTAELEINLF
+293 DKVNVTANLEINLF
-307 IDPKTVQTNGNQ
+307 IDPKTVQSNGQQ
-319 TITSTLNEEQTSKE
+319 TITSKLNGKETSGTMQIT
-333 LDVKYKDGIGNY
+333 YKDGVKNQY
-345 YANLNG
+345 TNVNG
-351 SIETFNKANNRF
+351 SIETFDKEKNKF
-363 SHVAFIKPNNGKT
+363 THVAYIKPINGNNSD
-376 TSVTVTG
+376 SVTVTG
-383 TLMKGSNQNGNQPK
+383 MLTQGSNENGTQPNVK
-397 VRIFEYLGNNEDIAK
+397 IYEYVGTENGLPQ
-412 SVYANTT
+412 SVYANTADST
-419 DTSKFKEVTSNMSG
+419 QLKDVTNQMSDK
-433 NLNLQ
+433 LKVQ

-445 NIENL
+445 NFDKL
-450 DKTYVVHYDGEYLN
+450 DKTYVIHYTGDYLN
-464 GTDEVDFRTQMVGH
+464 GTSEVNFRTQLTGY
-478 PEQLYKYYYD
+478 PENRYKTYYYNN
-488 RGYTLTWD
+488 GYILTWD

-504 KANGNGKNGPIIQNN
+504 KANGDGKYGPIVDSNN
-519 KFEYKEDTIKETLT
+519 FEFSEDSGNGSIS
-533 GQYDKNLVTTVEEEY
+533 GQYDAKQIIETEENQ
-548 DSSTLDI
+548 DNTPLDI

-562 GGGGYVDGYI
+562 GEGGYVDGYI

-668 VEDTKEYT
+668 IEDTKEYT

-691 HGQAQGPVEEITE
+691 HGQAQGPIEEITE

-718 GHGNYDVIEEIEE
+718 GHGNYGVIEEIEE

-787 GNQSFEEDTEK
+787 GDQSFEEDTEK

-810 DIDFDSVPHIHG
+810 DIDFDSVPQIHG
-822 FNKHTEIIE
+822 FNKH
-831 EDTNPGGGQV
+831 N
-841 TTESN
+841 
-846 LVEFDEESTKGIVTG
+846 
-861 AVSDHTT
+861 
-868 VEDTKE
+868 
-874 YTTESNLIELVD
+874 
-886 ELPEE
+886 
-891 HGQAQGPIEEIT
+891 
-903 ENNHHISH
+903 
-911 SGLGTENG
+911 
-919 HGNYDVIEEIEENSH
+919 
-934 VDIKSELGYE
+934 
-944 GGQNSGNQSF
+944 
-954 EEDTEEDKPKY
+954 
-965 EQGGNIVD
+965 
-973 IDFDSVPQ
+973 
-981 IHGQNK
+981 
-987 GNQSFEEDTEK
+987 
-998 DKPKYEQGGN
+998 
-1008 IIDIDFDSVPH
+1008 
-1019 IHGFNKHTEI
+1019 EI

-1037 KPNYQFG
+1037 KPNYPFG

-1102 SEPETPTPPTP
+1102 SEPETPTPPTTEVPSEPETPTPPTP
-1113 EVPTEPGKPIPPA
+1113 EVPSEPETPTPPA

-1154 AVVPTK
+1154 AVAPTK
-1160 KAQSKKSEL
+1160 QKQSKKSEL

-1179 NGMLFGGLFSIL
+1179 KGMLFGGLFSIL

>member
-56 KTSETQTTA
+56 KVNETQTTT
-65 TNVNHIEETQS
+65 TNVNTIDETQS
-76 YNATV
+76 YSATA

-91 TTEEAPKAVQAPQTA
+91 TTEKAPKAVQAPQTA
-106 QPANIE
+106 QPANLE

-123 KPQVKETTQSQDNS
+123 KPQVETTQSQDNS

-152 NQVAETQVEVA
+152 SQVAETQVEVA
-163 QPRTASES
+163 QPRTVSES

-181 AEAKEASN
+181 VDAKEASN
-189 AKVETGTD
+189 ASEIKGTD
-197 VTSKVTVEIGSIEGH
+197 VTSKVTVESGSIEAPQG
-212 NNTNKVEPHA
+212 NKVEPHA
-222 GQRAVLKYKL
+222 GQRVVLKYKL
-232 KFENGLHQGDY
+232 KFEKGLHKGDY

-252 NTHGVSTARKVP
+252 NTYGVSTARKVP

-274 TGEVLEG
+274 TGQLLG
-281 GKIRYTFTNDIE
+281 NGKIRYTFTDYI
-293 DKVDVTAELEINLF
+293 DYKVNVTADLEINLF
-307 IDPKTVQTNGNQ
+307 IDPKTVQSNGQQ
-319 TITSTLNEEQTSKE
+319 TITSTLNDKE
-333 LDVKYKDGIGNY
+333 TKNTLPIEYNPGVSNI
-345 YANLNG
+345 YANING
-351 SIETFNKANNRF
+351 SIETFDKGNNRF
-363 SHVAFIKPNNGKT
+363 THVAYIKPQNGQKSD
-376 TSVTVTG
+376 SVSITG
-383 TLMKGSNQNGNQPK
+383 TLTQGSKADGKAPTVKVYEVLKDANGLPQ
-397 VRIFEYLGNNEDIAK
+397 
-412 SVYANTT
+412 SVYANVS
-419 DTSKFKEVTSNMSG
+419 DSSMFKDVTEEMKDK
-433 NLNLQ
+433 LKVE
-438 NNGSYSL
+438 NNGNYKLDIEKLEKSYV
-445 NIENL
+445 I
-450 DKTYVVHYDGEYLN
+450 HYDGEYLSGSDQVN
-464 GTDEVDFRTQMVGH
+464 FRTHMFGY
-478 PEQLYKYYYD
+478 PEQQYKYYYTHL
-488 RGYTLTWD
+488 GYKLTWD

-504 KANGNGKNGPIIQNN
+504 KAKGDGTNGTITESNN
-519 KFEYKEDTIKETLT
+519 MTFDEEYGTGVIT

-562 GGGGYVDGYI
+562 GEGGYVDGYI

-656 GIVTGAVSDHTT
+656 GILTGAVSDHTT

-691 HGQAQGPVEEITE
+691 HGQAQGPIEEITE

-718 GHGNYDVIEEIEE
+718 GHGNYGVIEEIEE

-787 GNQSFEEDTEK
+787 GDQSFEEDTEK

-831 EDTNPGGGQV
+831 EDTN
-841 TTESN
+841 
-846 LVEFDEESTKGIVTG
+846 
-861 AVSDHTT
+861 
-868 VEDTKE
+868 
-874 YTTESNLIELVD
+874 
-886 ELPEE
+886 
-891 HGQAQGPIEEIT
+891 
-903 ENNHHISH
+903 
-911 SGLGTENG
+911 
-919 HGNYDVIEEIEENSH
+919 
-934 VDIKSELGYE
+934 
-944 GGQNSGNQSF
+944 
-954 EEDTEEDKPKY
+954 
-965 EQGGNIVD
+965 
-973 IDFDSVPQ
+973 
-981 IHGQNK
+981 
-987 GNQSFEEDTEK
+987 
-998 DKPKYEQGGN
+998 
-1008 IIDIDFDSVPH
+1008 
-1019 IHGFNKHTEI
+1019 
-1029 IEEDTNKD
+1029 KD

-1044 GHNSVDFEE
+1044 GHNIVDFEE
-1053 DTLPQ
+1053 DTLPK
-1058 VSGHNEGQQ
+1058 VSGQNEGQQ

-1073 TPPIVPPTPPT
+1073 TPPTPPTPPT

-1113 EVPTEPGKPIPPA
+1113 EVPSEPETPTPPTPEVPAEPGKPVPPA

-1154 AVVPTK
+1154 AVAPTK

-1179 NGMLFGGLFSIL
+1179 KGMLFGGLFSIL

>member
-43 TTVEE
+43 TVEE

-56 KTSETQTTA
+56 KVSETQTTA

-106 QPANIE
+106 QPANVE
-112 TVKEEVVKEEA
+112 TVKEEE
-123 KPQVKETTQSQDNS
+123 KPQVKETTQPQDNS
-137 GDQRQVDLTPKKATQ
+137 GNQRQVDLTPKKVTQ
-152 NQVAETQVEVA
+152 NQGTETQVEVA

-181 AEAKEASN
+181 AEAKEASDVSEV
-189 AKVETGTD
+189 KGTD
-197 VTSKVTVEIGSIEGH
+197 VTSKVTVESGSIEAPQG
-212 NNTNKVEPHA
+212 NKVEPHA
-222 GQRAVLKYKL
+222 GQRVVLKYKL
-232 KFENGLHQGDY
+232 KFADGLKRGDY

-252 NTHGVSTARKVP
+252 NTYGVSTARKVP

-274 TGEVLEG
+274 TGEILG
-281 GKIRYTFTNDIE
+281 NGNIRYTFTNEIE
-293 DKVDVTAELEINLF
+293 HKVEVTANLEINLF
-307 IDPKTVQTNGNQ
+307 IDPKTVQSNGEQ
-319 TITSTLNEEQTSKE
+319 KITSKLNGQETEKTIPVVYNPGVSNSYTN
-333 LDVKYKDGIGNY
+333 V
-345 YANLNG
+345 NG
-351 SIETFNKANNRF
+351 SIETFNKESNKFTHIAY
-363 SHVAFIKPNNGKT
+363 IKPMNGNQSNT
-376 TSVTVTG
+376 VSVTG
-383 TLMKGSNQNGNQPK
+383 TLTEGSNLAGGQPTVK
-397 VRIFEYLGNNEDIAK
+397 VYEYLGKKDELPQ
-412 SVYANTT
+412 SVYANTS
-419 DTSKFKEVTSNMSG
+419 DTNKFKDVTNEMNGKLSV
-433 NLNLQ
+433 Q
-438 NNGSYSL
+438 DNGSYSL
-445 NIENL
+445 NLDKL
-450 DKTYVVHYDGEYLN
+450 DKTYVIHYTGEYLQGSDQVN
-464 GTDEVDFRTQMVGH
+464 FRTELYGY
-478 PEQLYKYYYD
+478 PERAYKSYYVYG
-488 RGYTLTWD
+488 GYRLTWD

-504 KANGNGKNGPIIQNN
+504 KADGNGKNGQIIQNN
-519 KFEYKEDTIKETLT
+519 DFEYKEDTAKGTMS
-533 GQYDKNLVTTVEEEY
+533 GQYDAKQIIETEENQ
-548 DSSTLDI
+548 DNTPLDI

-562 GGGGYVDGYI
+562 GEGGYVDGYI

-646 LVEFDEESTK
+646 LVEFDEESTR
-656 GIVTGAVSDHTT
+656 
-668 VEDTKEYT
+668 
-676 TESNLIELVDELPEE
+676 
-691 HGQAQGPVEEITE
+691 
-704 NNHHISHSGLGTEN
+704 
-718 GHGNYDVIEEIEE
+718 
-731 NSHVDIKSELGYE
+731 
-744 GGQNSGNQS
+744 
-753 FEEDTEE
+753 
-760 DKPKYEQGG
+760 
-769 NIVDIDFD
+769 
-777 SVPQIHGQNK
+777 
-787 GNQSFEEDTEK
+787 
-798 DKPKYEHGGNII
+798 
-810 DIDFDSVPHIHG
+810 
-822 FNKHTEIIE
+822 
-831 EDTNPGGGQV
+831 
-841 TTESN
+841 
-846 LVEFDEESTKGIVTG
+846 GIVTG

-919 HGNYDVIEEIEENSH
+919 HGNYGVIEEIEENSH

-965 EQGGNIVD
+965 EQGGNIID

-981 IHGQNK
+981 IHG
-987 GNQSFEEDTEK
+987 
-998 DKPKYEQGGN
+998 
-1008 IIDIDFDSVPH
+1008 
-1019 IHGFNKHTEI
+1019 FNKHNEI

-1053 DTLPQ
+1053 DTLPK
-1058 VSGHNEGQQ
+1058 VSVQNEGQQ

-1073 TPPIVPPTPPT
+1073 TPPTPPT

-1113 EVPTEPGKPIPPA
+1113 EVPSEPETPTPPTPEVPSEPETPTPPTPEVPAEPGKPVPPA

-1154 AVVPTK
+1154 AVAPTK
-1160 KAQSKKSEL
+1160 QKQSKKSEL

-1179 NGMLFGGLFSIL
+1179 KGMLFGGLFSIL

>member
-1 MKNNLRYGIR
+1 
-11 KHKLGAA
+11 
-18 SVFLGTMIV
+18 
-27 VGMGQ
+27 
-32 DKEAAASEQKT
+32 KEAAASEQKT

-106 QPANIE
+106 QPANVE
-112 TVKEEVVKEEA
+112 TVKEEE
-123 KPQVKETTQSQDNS
+123 KPQVKETTQPQDNS
-137 GDQRQVDLTPKKATQ
+137 GNQRQVDLTPKKVTQ
-152 NQVAETQVEVA
+152 NQGTETQVEVA

-181 AEAKEASN
+181 AEAKEASDVSEV
-189 AKVETGTD
+189 KGTD
-197 VTSKVTVEIGSIEGH
+197 VTSKVTVESGSIEAPQG
-212 NNTNKVEPHA
+212 NKVEPHA
-222 GQRAVLKYKL
+222 GQRVVLKYKL
-232 KFENGLHQGDY
+232 KFADGLKRGDY

-252 NTHGVSTARKVP
+252 NTYGVSTARKVP

-274 TGEVLEG
+274 TGEILG
-281 GKIRYTFTNDIE
+281 NGNIRYTFTNEIE
-293 DKVDVTAELEINLF
+293 HKVEVTANLEINLF
-307 IDPKTVQTNGNQ
+307 IDPKTVQSNGEQ
-319 TITSTLNEEQTSKE
+319 KITSKLNGEETEKTIPVVYNPGVSNSYTN
-333 LDVKYKDGIGNY
+333 V
-345 YANLNG
+345 NG
-351 SIETFNKANNRF
+351 SIETFNKESNKFTHIAY
-363 SHVAFIKPNNGKT
+363 IKPMNGNQSNT
-376 TSVTVTG
+376 VSVTG
-383 TLMKGSNQNGNQPK
+383 TLTEGSNLAGGQPTVK
-397 VRIFEYLGNNEDIAK
+397 VYEYLGKKDELPQ
-412 SVYANTT
+412 SVYANTS
-419 DTSKFKEVTSNMSG
+419 DTNKFKDVTKEMNGKLSV
-433 NLNLQ
+433 Q
-438 NNGSYSL
+438 DNGSYSL
-445 NIENL
+445 NLDKL
-450 DKTYVVHYDGEYLN
+450 DKTYVIHYTGEYLQGSDQVN
-464 GTDEVDFRTQMVGH
+464 FRTELYGY
-478 PEQLYKYYYD
+478 PERAYKSYYVYG
-488 RGYTLTWD
+488 GYRLTWD

-504 KANGNGKNGPIIQNN
+504 KADGNGKNGQIIQDND
-519 KFEYKEDTIKETLT
+519 FEYKEDTAKGTMS
-533 GQYDKNLVTTVEEEY
+533 GQYDAKQIIETEENQ
-548 DSSTLDI
+548 DNTPLDI

-562 GGGGYVDGYI
+562 GEGGYVDGYI

-668 VEDTKEYT
+668 
-676 TESNLIELVDELPEE
+676 I
-691 HGQAQGPVEEITE
+691 
-704 NNHHISHSGLGTEN
+704 
-718 GHGNYDVIEEIEE
+718 
-731 NSHVDIKSELGYE
+731 
-744 GGQNSGNQS
+744 
-753 FEEDTEE
+753 
-760 DKPKYEQGG
+760 
-769 NIVDIDFD
+769 
-777 SVPQIHGQNK
+777 
-787 GNQSFEEDTEK
+787 
-798 DKPKYEHGGNII
+798 
-810 DIDFDSVPHIHG
+810 
-822 FNKHTEIIE
+822 
-831 EDTNPGGGQV
+831 
-841 TTESN
+841 
-846 LVEFDEESTKGIVTG
+846 
-861 AVSDHTT
+861 
-868 VEDTKE
+868 EDTKE

-919 HGNYDVIEEIEENSH
+919 HGNYGVIEEIEENSH

-944 GGQNSGNQSF
+944 GGQNSGN
-954 EEDTEEDKPKY
+954 
-965 EQGGNIVD
+965 IID

-981 IHGQNK
+981 IHG
-987 GNQSFEEDTEK
+987 
-998 DKPKYEQGGN
+998 
-1008 IIDIDFDSVPH
+1008 
-1019 IHGFNKHTEI
+1019 FNKHNEI

-1053 DTLPQ
+1053 DTLPK
-1058 VSGHNEGQQ
+1058 VSGQNEGQQ

-1073 TPPIVPPTPPT
+1073 TPPTPPTPEVPSEPETPMPPTPEVPSEPETPTPPT

-1113 EVPTEPGKPIPPA
+1113 EVPSEPETPTPPTPEVPAEPGKPVPPA

-1154 AVVPTK
+1154 AVAPTK

-1179 NGMLFGGLFSIL
+1179 KGMLFGGLFSIL
-1191 GLALLRRNKKNHKA
+1191 GL

>member
-43 TTVEE
+43 TVEE

-56 KTSETQTTA
+56 KVSETQTTA

-106 QPANIE
+106 QPANVE
-112 TVKEEVVKEEA
+112 TVKEEE
-123 KPQVKETTQSQDNS
+123 KPQVKETTQPQDNS
-137 GDQRQVDLTPKKATQ
+137 GNQRQVDLTPKKVTQ
-152 NQVAETQVEVA
+152 NQGTETQVEVA

-181 AEAKEASN
+181 AEAKEASDVSEV
-189 AKVETGTD
+189 KGTD
-197 VTSKVTVEIGSIEGH
+197 VTSKVTVESGSIEAPQG
-212 NNTNKVEPHA
+212 NKVEPHA
-222 GQRAVLKYKL
+222 GQRVVLKYKL
-232 KFENGLHQGDY
+232 KFADGLKRGDY

-252 NTHGVSTARKVP
+252 NTYGVSTARKVP

-274 TGEVLEG
+274 TGEILG
-281 GKIRYTFTNDIE
+281 NGNIRYTFTNEIE
-293 DKVDVTAELEINLF
+293 HKVEVTANLEINLF
-307 IDPKTVQTNGNQ
+307 IDPKTVQSNGEQ
-319 TITSTLNEEQTSKE
+319 KITSKLNGQETEKTIPVVYNPGVSNSYTN
-333 LDVKYKDGIGNY
+333 V
-345 YANLNG
+345 NG
-351 SIETFNKANNRF
+351 SIETFNKESNKFTHIAY
-363 SHVAFIKPNNGKT
+363 IKPMNGNQSNT
-376 TSVTVTG
+376 VSVTG
-383 TLMKGSNQNGNQPK
+383 TLTEGSNLAGGQPTVK
-397 VRIFEYLGNNEDIAK
+397 VYEYLGKKDELPQ
-412 SVYANTT
+412 SVYANTS
-419 DTSKFKEVTSNMSG
+419 DTNKFKDVTNEMNGKLSV
-433 NLNLQ
+433 Q
-438 NNGSYSL
+438 DNGSYSL
-445 NIENL
+445 NLDKL
-450 DKTYVVHYDGEYLN
+450 DKTYVIHYTGEYLQGSDQVN
-464 GTDEVDFRTQMVGH
+464 FRTELYGY
-478 PEQLYKYYYD
+478 PERAYKSYYVYG
-488 RGYTLTWD
+488 GYRLTWD

-504 KANGNGKNGPIIQNN
+504 KADGNGKNGQIIQNN
-519 KFEYKEDTIKETLT
+519 DFEYKEDTAKGTMS
-533 GQYDKNLVTTVEEEY
+533 GQYDAKQIIETEENQ
-548 DSSTLDI
+548 DNTPLDI

-562 GGGGYVDGYI
+562 GEGGYVDGYI

-646 LVEFDEESTK
+646 LVEFDEESTR
-656 GIVTGAVSDHTT
+656 
-668 VEDTKEYT
+668 
-676 TESNLIELVDELPEE
+676 
-691 HGQAQGPVEEITE
+691 
-704 NNHHISHSGLGTEN
+704 
-718 GHGNYDVIEEIEE
+718 
-731 NSHVDIKSELGYE
+731 
-744 GGQNSGNQS
+744 
-753 FEEDTEE
+753 
-760 DKPKYEQGG
+760 
-769 NIVDIDFD
+769 
-777 SVPQIHGQNK
+777 
-787 GNQSFEEDTEK
+787 
-798 DKPKYEHGGNII
+798 
-810 DIDFDSVPHIHG
+810 
-822 FNKHTEIIE
+822 
-831 EDTNPGGGQV
+831 
-841 TTESN
+841 
-846 LVEFDEESTKGIVTG
+846 GIVTG

-919 HGNYDVIEEIEENSH
+919 HGNYGVIEEIEENSH

-987 GNQSFEEDTEK
+987 GDQSFEEDTEK
-998 DKPKYEQGGN
+998 DKPKYEHGGN

-1044 GHNSVDFEE
+1044 GHNIVDFEE
-1053 DTLPQ
+1053 DTLPK
-1058 VSGHNEGQQ
+1058 VSGQNEGQQ

-1073 TPPIVPPTPPT
+1073 TPPTPPTPPT

-1102 SEPETPTPPTP
+1102 A
-1113 EVPTEPGKPIPPA
+1113 EPGKPVPPA

-1154 AVVPTK
+1154 AVAPTK

-1179 NGMLFGGLFSIL
+1179 KGMLFGGLFSIL
-1191 GLALLRRNKKNHKA
+1191 GLALLRRNKKNNKA